1 MNSFVFVKKNYL
13 NYLSHCTVT
22 KRNGLSDTFSMEKI
36 LSGVDK
42 SAQRSGPKFSKLTEE
57 EKETFVENL
66 MSQFYIY
73 DIKDGDTMATYFI
86 EDKVSKVLG
95 EMYPEIQKTYNSY
108 NSWKSTYA
116 DSFCKVKSEIEDVYL
131 RGDRSNANTDSQFV
145 STKRCIGYNIFN
157 KELYQMNFMTPIELK
172 ECKDGYI
179 YIHDMV
185 ARNDTHN
192 CMLFRMEDVMKNGFE
207 MGDMWYTEPNSLAS
221 AFNVMLATIKSA
233 AAQQYGGFTVPRIDT
248 LLAYY
253 AQKSYEMYLTEEIEF
268 AKSTMLASLPVM
280 YKNTGETKEDYDEKL
295 RNIKNEVKKLCEE
308 KAKLKVRRDFEQ
320 GFQAME
326 YDLNTIGSS
335 RGDYPF
341 VTVTFGLDTSVFGK
355 MATKLILEVR
365 KNGEGKSGQKK
376 IVAFPKLVFLYDENL
391 HGEGKESYDLYQAA
405 LECESAAMYPD
416 MLSLTGEGYVPSI
429 YKKYGLAI
437 SPMGKNDTT
446 AHVKPSEPQRGCQRY
461 ILNGTVG
468 NDSLNVG

>member
-1 MNSFVFVKKNYL
+1 MNYYFIFWRKNTMASFIFDKKEYL
-13 NYLSHCTVT
+13 NYLSNCTVT
-22 KRNGLSDTFSMEKI
+22 KRNGFSDTFSMEKI
-36 LSGVDK
+36 LTGIDK
-42 SAQRSGPKFSKLTEE
+42 SARRTGRDVLSEE
-57 EKETFVENL
+57 EKEKFVEEL
-66 MSQFYIY
+66 MSDFCIY
-73 DIKDGDTMATYFI
+73 NIKDGDTITTYYI
-86 EDKVSKVLG
+86 ENMVSKVLS
-95 EMYPEIQKTYNSY
+95 EQFPDIQKTYNDY

-157 KELYQMNFMTPIELK
+157 KELYQMNFMTPTELK
-172 ECKDGYI
+172 ECRDGYI

-192 CMLFRMEDVMKNGFE
+192 CMLFRMDDVMRNGFE

-248 LLAYY
+248 LLAHY
-253 AQKSYEMYLTEEIEF
+253 AKKSYDKHVKEYREFFPERYQYKIKEYAMHKVEEEF
-268 AKSTMLASLPVM
+268 
-280 YKNTGETKEDYDEKL
+280 
-295 RNIKNEVKKLCEE
+295 R
-308 KAKLKVRRDFEQ
+308 Q

-341 VTVTFGLDTSVFGK
+341 VTVTFGLDTTIFGK

-365 KNGEGKSGQKK
+365 KNGEGKLGQKK

-446 AHVKPSEPQRGCQRY
+446 AHVKPSEPQRGCQCY